1 MKIITWQIADDMK
14 PSPFVTSCLTK
25 LTYIVPTWSIVPG
38 QDIID
43 AAVRDPHKKLEVFL
57 CRFFFDFVQRI
68 CLANSC

>member
-1 MKIITWQIADDMK
+1 MDEIITWQIADDMK

-43 AAVRDPHKKLEVFL
+43 AAVRDPHKKLEVFFMFL
-57 CRFFFDFVQRI
+57 FLWFCTTGLFGK
-68 CLANSC
+68 